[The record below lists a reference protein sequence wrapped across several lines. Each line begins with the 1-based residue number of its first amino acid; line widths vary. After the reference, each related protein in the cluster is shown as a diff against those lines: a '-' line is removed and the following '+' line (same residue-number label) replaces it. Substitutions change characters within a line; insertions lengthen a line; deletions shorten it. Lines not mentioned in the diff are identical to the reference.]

1 MKFGKNEA
9 CFSVKCSI
17 SFYSLVRLLFYLRQL
32 FLCLL
37 LYIKGSYKK
46 IMILMI
52 KIQKEKRQSNLWRL
66 KINGTCGLYI
76 CLFYYLPLSLFV
88 NFVMLYLC
96 VLKIFFDYVNNLFQT
111 LSFVYKI
118 YEAKT

>member
-1 MKFGKNEA
+1 
-9 CFSVKCSI
+9 
-17 SFYSLVRLLFYLRQL
+17 
-32 FLCLL
+32 
-37 LYIKGSYKK
+37 
-46 IMILMI
+46 MI

-66 KINGTCGLYI
+66 KIDGTCGLYI

-118 YEAKT
+118 YETKT

>member
-1 MKFGKNEA
+1 MF
-9 CFSVKCSI
+9 V
-17 SFYSLVRLLFYLRQL
+17 VVH
-32 FLCLL
+32 
-37 LYIKGSYKK
+37 KGFYKK

-52 KIQKEKRQSNLWRL
+52 QIQKEKLQSNLWRL

-96 VLKIFFDYVNNLFQT
+96 VLKIFFDSLIIFFKHYLLCIKSMRRKHNKLKIHLFLVLVGNVT
-111 LSFVYKI
+111 SLYRKYLLHLNDSH
-118 YEAKT
+118 